1 MKKINRNA
9 RLHIRNHISMH
20 RMQAKA
26 IGLNIMLIALCC
38 FLIYQSIVSDMH
50 EQENTPSYHTD
61 DDSEF
66 NFY

>member
-1 MKKINRNA
+1 
-9 RLHIRNHISMH
+9 MH

-50 EQENTPSYHTD
+50 EQETAPSYHTD